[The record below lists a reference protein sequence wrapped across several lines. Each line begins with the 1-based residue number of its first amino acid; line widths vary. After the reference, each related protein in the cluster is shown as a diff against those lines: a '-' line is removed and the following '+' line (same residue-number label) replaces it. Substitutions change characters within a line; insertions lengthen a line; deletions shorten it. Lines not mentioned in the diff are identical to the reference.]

1 MLRDD
6 AQCRI
11 HVLVADSTQ
20 LQAQLLA
27 SALRRRPEFLV
38 TSCSM
43 EADAI
48 LEGLGHA
55 HIEVAV
61 MTAGAASDRS
71 NDFSIIRKVHL
82 LRPETPSVL
91 LVASCDRDTVVDA
104 FRSGVRGLFCY
115 GNTPFRQLCKCIRRV
130 HEGQVWA
137 TSEQLQ
143 YLLGVFTR
151 VPSLRVLS
159 ATGTHLLTDREEQV
173 VALVADGL
181 SNREVARELNLSEHT
196 IKKYL
201 FRIFDKLGVSTRV
214 ELALYAVNH
223 GNSREAEWVP
233 GN

>member
-61 MTAGAASDRS
+61 MTAGAALDRS

-91 LVASCDRDTVVDA
+91 LVESCDRDTVVDA

>member
-91 LVASCDRDTVVDA
+91 LVESCDRDTVVDA